1 MIDAINAVS
10 PAALAASTLP
20 AQANDASGV
29 SRFGSLLET
38 EVSRVNQNVAD
49 AELALQKLA
58 SGQKVELH
66 DVMITLETARI
77 GVQTLIQVRN
87 RVLEVYQDLT
97 RMQV

>member
-10 PAALAASTLP
+10 PAAIAASALP
-20 AQANDASGV
+20 TQSNDASGV
-29 SRFGSLLET
+29 SRFGSLLES

-49 AELALQKLA
+49 AELSLQKLA

-66 DVMITLETARI
+66 DVMIKLETARI

>member
-1 MIDAINAVS
+1 MIEGITGIS
-10 PAALAASTLP
+10 PITIASPQLLTQPGAAGSI
-20 AQANDASGV
+20 

-38 EVSRVNQNVAD
+38 EVLRVNENVAS

-58 SGQKVELH
+58 SGEPVELH

-77 GVQTLIQVRN
+77 GVQTFIQVRN